1 MAIDIKGGICMRTI
15 SEKDYRKIQKLRDK
29 FYNGVDRYCETLED
43 TSTFRDPFEEI
54 MEIIENARRNE

>member
-1 MAIDIKGGICMRTI
+1 MRQIT
-15 SEKDYRKIQKLRDK
+15 EKEYKKIQRLRKK